1 MRTVYVLPSQS
12 FASQMPALPKGE
24 PRSRSKF
31 LPSAQSNLSLP
42 LGEMSRSDREG
53 WNQLTW
59 LFKFAL
65 IRTCLRAAL
74 SAICFTNAS
83 SPKGRAEKPVRIF
96 CLTHKPNLS
105 LPLGEMSRS
114 DREGWN
120 QLTWLF
126 KFALTRAF
134 LFCAQT
140 KTEHLPILCLLVE
153 GGGFAFLRKSHAGCN
168 MHPACCQEP
177 AFESTA
183 PILNLEG
190 KIKES
195 TDCTLFFGGRW
206 WIRTTEVVDNRFTV
220 CPLWPLGKPP
230 IFTCRN
236 RGAGGRT

>member
-31 LPSAQSNLSLP
+31 LPSAQS
-42 LGEMSRSDREG
+42 
-53 WNQLTW
+53 
-59 LFKFAL
+59 
-65 IRTCLRAAL
+65 
-74 SAICFTNAS
+74 
-83 SPKGRAEKPVRIF
+83 
-96 CLTHKPNLS
+96 NLS